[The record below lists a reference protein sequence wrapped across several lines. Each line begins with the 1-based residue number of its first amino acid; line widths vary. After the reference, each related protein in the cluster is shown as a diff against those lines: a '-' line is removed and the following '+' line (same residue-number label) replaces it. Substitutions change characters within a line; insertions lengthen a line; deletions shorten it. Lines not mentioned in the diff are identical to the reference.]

1 MREQEWR
8 QARSKIASLPVG
20 FLFLVLSLG
29 LFSFLPDAVA
39 GDDHGCMKE
48 SILALEAPI
57 QGDAFLCID
66 AEGVRARLHAKGLKP
81 KNAYTIW
88 FFYWDDPSQCATP
101 GQCAPGDATP
111 PGQCEGPLD
120 LRGFDPL
127 LVLGRLDSAIAP
139 RNGKVNFTGQ
149 VRGLRLSGGSQV
161 WLFIAAHGEAET
173 SDNRARARQL
183 LTPED
188 PFLSAPLL
196 GNCVDGPKSGSAAIA
211 IFNIP

>member
-1 MREQEWR
+1 MRK
-8 QARSKIASLPVG
+8 SASLPIGV
-20 FLFLVLSLG
+20 LLLLLSLG

-39 GDDHGCMKE
+39 DDDDGCKKE
-48 SILALEAPI
+48 SIVALGAPI
-57 QGDAFLCID
+57 QGNAFLCID
-66 AEGVRARLHAKGLKP
+66 ATGVRARLHAKGLEYGA
-81 KNAYTIW
+81 AYTIW

-101 GQCAPGDATP
+101 GQCAPGDGTP

-127 LVLGRLDSAIAP
+127 VVLGRLDSAVAP
-139 RNGKVNFTGQ
+139 RNGKVNFAGQ

-161 WLFIAAHGEAET
+161 WLFIAAHGPVE

-188 PFLSAPLL
+188 PFLGAPLL

-211 IFNIP
+211 VFNIP

>member
-1 MREQEWR
+1 MVTKHGVGCRLGTTRSQRWGQWIGGTVREQEWR
-8 QARSKIASLPVG
+8 QPRSKIASLPVG

-139 RNGKVNFTGQ
+139 AQWQGELHGSGPWPASLRRVA
-149 VRGLRLSGGSQV
+149 GLALHCCTR
-161 WLFIAAHGEAET
+161 
-173 SDNRARARQL
+173 
-183 LTPED
+183 
-188 PFLSAPLL
+188 
-196 GNCVDGPKSGSAAIA
+196 
-211 IFNIP
+211 